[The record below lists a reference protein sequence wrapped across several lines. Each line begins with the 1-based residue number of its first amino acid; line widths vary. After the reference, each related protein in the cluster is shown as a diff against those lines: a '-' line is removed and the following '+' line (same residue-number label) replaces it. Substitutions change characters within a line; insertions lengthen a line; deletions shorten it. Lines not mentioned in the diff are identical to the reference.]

1 MCPRLALFTFFVT
14 GSGDP
19 ESAMKFPILRIVR
32 CSLPLLLG
40 ALCAAQT
47 IHLPSSKKILP
58 PVPGSPRM
66 LNSLPMTAAWSPDH
80 RYLALVNAGYGTV
93 ESNYEQSVA
102 ILDTITGRLTDFP
115 DPRTAMRAPQ
125 TMYSGI
131 AFSPDGRH
139 LYVSFD
145 SLTAPNGVLL
155 QEAGP
160 ARPARGNPP
169 LATGNGVA
177 VYRFTP
183 GSEYSPPSL
192 TPERLFPIPLRSLTS
207 DQLQHHGQY
216 VLAENEAIPAPAGLA
231 VVPGRD
237 PKLLHGSR
245 LLVADE
251 YSDDAVLLDATTGR
265 LLTRFDLAS
274 GPVIPSTYPVAVI
287 SGPRDRAW
295 VSLWNG
301 SAVAELDL
309 RKGKVVQRLPLLP
322 PASDV
327 DPSSHPVDMTL
338 SPDRKTLYVA
348 LANRDAV
355 AAVRVSG
362 RRMRLTGFYDTRLPG
377 QTYFGA
383 MPDAVAVSPDDLTLF
398 AANSGSDAV
407 ALFDLGKRLRPHLFG
422 KPLGFIPTEWYPT
435 AIAVGP
441 ARLFVAT
448 AKGKGTGS
456 NAAPQPIPANPA
468 PGIRRIVRRPHTY
481 IAAMLHGSLASIDLS
496 HARAELPKLTS
507 EVMQSNLMNA
517 ARQTVPFESSHN
529 PIRHVIYIIKENR
542 TYDQVL
548 GDLGVGNGDPSL
560 TMYGENITP
569 NEHALARQ
577 FGVLDNFYDSGEVS
591 GDGHVWSTAAI
602 NSDYLERTWQVDYR
616 GGERPYDFEGV
627 VEEGFPLLEHIPD
640 VNEPESGYIWTDLAR
655 HNISYFHFAEYIS
668 TQYCNAT
675 GATPQQLPPQQGG
688 TPEGIHSCVHPYIR
702 PGDPIPA
709 SYGGGISHYPWNIP
723 FIYKDVATK
732 PELVGHFDP
741 DYPDFGLNFPDQ
753 LRVNEFLNYFRV
765 WTADLKAGH
774 DTMPAFVMLRLPNDH
789 TAGTRPGWPTPEASV
804 ADNDLA
810 VGRVADLISHSAYW
824 NSTAIFILEDDA
836 QDGADH
842 VDAHR
847 SLCLVIS
854 KYAPHR
860 SSPLV
865 DSHFYTTVSTV
876 HTILTLLGAPPMN
889 NNDALAPLETPEF
902 SGAGDQPPYTADYR
916 NEKNGLIY
924 QANTPRSYGAK
935 ESARMD
941 FTHEDRAPAG
951 ELNLILWKEAM
962 GNKPV
967 PYLLLHPFAPR
978 GGKATKDDDG
988 D

>member
-1 MCPRLALFTFFVT
+1 
-14 GSGDP
+14 
-19 ESAMKFPILRIVR
+19 MKSPILRILR
-32 CSLPLLLG
+32 CSLPLL
-40 ALCAAQT
+40 AATLCAAQT
-47 IHLPSSKKILP
+47 IHLPSSKEILP
-58 PVPGSPRM
+58 PVPGSPRA

-93 ESNYEQSVA
+93 ESYYEQSVA
-102 ILDTITGRLTDFP
+102 ILDTATGRLTDFP
-115 DPRTAMRAPQ
+115 DARTGLRAPQ

-145 SLTAPNGVLL
+145 SLTAPNGG
-155 QEAGP
+155 QPGQ
-160 ARPARGNPP
+160 
-169 LATGNGVA
+169 TGNAVA

-183 GSEYSPPSL
+183 GSAAAAPSL
-192 TPERLFPIPLRSLTS
+192 TPQRLIPVPLRTLPAGH
-207 DQLQHHGQY
+207 LQKY
-216 VLAENEAIPAPAGLA
+216 DRRVLPENEAVPAPAGLA
-231 VVPGRD
+231 VVPGRRE
-237 PKLLHGSR
+237 K

-265 LLTRFDLAS
+265 LLARFDLSA
-274 GPVIPSTYPVAVI
+274 GPIIPTTYPVAVVA
-287 SGPRDRAW
+287 GPRGRRAW

-309 RKGKVVQRLPLLP
+309 RKGEVVQRLPLLP
-322 PASDV
+322 PARHI
-327 DPSSHPVDMTL
+327 DPSSHPVDMAL
-338 SPDRKTLYVA
+338 SPDRKMLYIA

-362 RRMRLTGFYDTRLPG
+362 RHMRLAGFYDTGLPG

-383 MPDAVAVSPDDLTLF
+383 MPDAVAVSPDGQTLF

-407 ALFDLGKRLRPHLFG
+407 ALFDLGQSLRPHIFG

-435 AIAVGP
+435 AIAVD
-441 ARLFVAT
+441 ADRLYVST
-448 AKGKGTGS
+448 AKGPGTGP
-456 NAAPQPIPANPA
+456 NNMPQPPAPHPA
-468 PGIRRIVRRPHTY
+468 PGSHRPYVRKPHVPHTY
-481 IAAMLHGSLASIDLS
+481 IASMLHGSLASIDLAQ
-496 HARAELPKLTS
+496 ARAQLPKLTA
-507 EVMQSNLMNA
+507 EVMQSNLMSA
-517 ARQTVPFESSHN
+517 AQQTVHFRDGGN
-529 PIRHVIYIIKENR
+529 PIKHVIYIIKENR
-542 TYDQVL
+542 TYDQIL

-602 NSDYLERTWQVDYR
+602 NSDYLERTWQINYR
-616 GGERPYDFEGV
+616 GRERTYDFEGV
-627 VEEGFPLLEHIPD
+627 VEEGYPLLEHIPD
-640 VNEPESGYIWTDLAR
+640 VNEPESGYMWTDFAR
-655 HNISYFHFAEYIS
+655 HHISYFHFAEYIS
-668 TQYCNAT
+668 TQYCNAS
-675 GATPQQLPPQQGG
+675 GAPPKQLLPEQGG
-688 TPEGIHSCVHPYIR
+688 TPEGTHYCAHPYIR
-702 PGDPIPA
+702 FGDPIPA
-709 SYGGGISHYPWNIP
+709 RYGGGISKYPWNIP
-723 FIYKDVATK
+723 FIYRNVATK
-732 PELVGHFDP
+732 PALVGHFDP
-741 DYPDFGLNFPDQ
+741 YYPDFGLNFPDQ
-753 LRVNEFLNYFRV
+753 LRVNEFLNYFRR

-810 VGRVADLISHSAYW
+810 VGRVADVVSHSPYW
-824 NSTAIFILEDDA
+824 DSTAIFILEDDA

-847 SLCLVIS
+847 SIALDIS

-860 SSPLV
+860 AAPFV

-876 HTILTLLGAPPMN
+876 HTILALLGAPPMN
-889 NNDALAPLETPEF
+889 NNDALAPLESPEF
-902 SGAGDQPPYTADYR
+902 SGAGDQPPYNADYR
-916 NEKNGLIY
+916 NENNGLIY
-924 QANTPRSYGAK
+924 KANTARSYGAK

-941 FTHEDRAPAG
+941 FSHEDRAPVR
-951 ELNLILWKEAM
+951 ELNIILWKDAM
-962 GNKPV
+962 GSKPV

-978 GGKATKDDDG
+978 GSRAAKDDDG
-988 D
+988 DGN